1 MKNTFYLGG
10 IVIFYWL
17 IKEEI
22 FDGGMK
28 KICLVDPYR
37 IPRSGSVLA
46 IGLIETLSIF
56 IEDYRTKHEIATN

>member
-1 MKNTFYLGG
+1 MKNTFYLGA

-28 KICLVDPYR
+28 KICLVDLYR
-37 IPRSGSVLA
+37 IPRSGSVQDEVYNWVPLLSP
-46 IGLIETLSIF
+46 LICVGNLV
-56 IEDYRTKHEIATN
+56 